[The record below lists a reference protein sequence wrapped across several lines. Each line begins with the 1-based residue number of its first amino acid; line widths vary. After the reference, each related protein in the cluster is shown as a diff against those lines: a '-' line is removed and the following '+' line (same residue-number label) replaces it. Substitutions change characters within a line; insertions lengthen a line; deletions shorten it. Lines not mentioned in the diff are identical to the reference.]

1 MSPSELSAG
10 EERHALITVAR
21 ATKTRGLK
29 GELVAD
35 LLTDFPERFETVSR
49 VFGIAPGKGR
59 RELMLEDYWFQN
71 DRVVLKF
78 QGFDTPEAAQDL
90 VGFSFA
96 LPEEERVEL
105 PEGEFYDWE
114 LEGCAV
120 EDSEGSPV
128 GKVTRILRT
137 GGVEL
142 LAVEGEAGREHLIP
156 MAESIVVSIDISGKR
171 IIIDPPEGLVEL

>member
-1 MSPSELSAG
+1 VKELAGAESPE
-10 EERHALITVAR
+10 ALITVAR

-49 VFGIAPGKGR
+49 VFGIGPKGER
-59 RELMLEDYWFQN
+59 QELELENHWFQN

-78 QGFDTPEAAQDL
+78 IGYDNINSAQGL

-105 PEGEFYDWE
+105 PDDEFYDWE
-114 LEGCAV
+114 LEGCSVKTNTGAV
-120 EDSEGSPV
+120 V
-128 GKVTRILRT
+128 GNVSGILRT

-142 LAVEGEAGREHLIP
+142 LVVEDEARRQHLIP
-156 MAESIVVSIDISGKR
+156 MAESIVVSIDIASKK
-171 IIIDPPEGLVEL
+171 ILIDPPEGLLDL

>member
-1 MSPSELSAG
+1 MKELPGAESA
-10 EERHALITVAR
+10 EALITVAR

-35 LLTDFPERFETVSR
+35 LLTDFPDRFENVSR
-49 VFGIAPGKGR
+49 VFGIGPRGER
-59 RELMLEDYWFQN
+59 QELELEDHWFQN

-78 QGFDTPEAAQDL
+78 IGYDTVDSAQAL

-105 PEGEFYDWE
+105 PNDEFYDWE
-114 LEGCAV
+114 LEGCSV
-120 EDSEGSPV
+120 ETNDGASV
-128 GKVTRILRT
+128 GRVSKILRT

-142 LAVEGEAGREHLIP
+142 LVVENEAQREQFIP
-156 MAESIVVSIDISGKR
+156 MAESIVVSIDVSRKR
-171 IIIDPPEGLVEL
+171 ILIDPPEGLLDL

>member
-1 MSPSELSAG
+1 MRELLVG
-10 EERHALITVAR
+10 EDPDTLITVAR

-35 LLTDFPERFETVSR
+35 LLTDFPERFESVSR
-49 VFGIAPGKGR
+49 VFGIAPGKDR
-59 RELMLEDYWFQN
+59 QELELEDYWFQN

-78 QGFDTPEAAQDL
+78 QGYDTPEAAQKL

-96 LPEEERVEL
+96 LPEDERVQL

-120 EDSEGSPV
+120 EDSGGLPV
-128 GKVTRILRT
+128 GKVRKILRT

-156 MAESIVVSIDISGKR
+156 MAQSIVISIDIPSKR
-171 IIIDPPEGLVEL
+171 IIIDPPEGLVDL